1 MLGSFFS
8 DYLVPMLQNRV
19 DQVRCDILA
28 TSFYVRFWHKA
39 DITIALGNVRFWG

>member
-1 MLGSFFS
+1 MRGSFFS

-28 TSFYVRFWHKA
+28 TSFYVRYWHKA
-39 DITIALGNVRFWG
+39 DMAIALSNVRFRR

>member
-28 TSFYVRFWHKA
+28 TSFYVRYWHKA
-39 DITIALGNVRFWG
+39 DILVAPSNVRFWG